1 MEGKKEY
8 IKQVNSLEK
17 AEIALTMSKEL
28 ILESLMHEYGHK
40 ILNMVY
46 LILKDQKIAED
57 ITQETFMKAYMNWDY
72 FRGESDP
79 KTWLYRIAINE
90 TKKYVRSWSFRT
102 IFSKLTLQNQQQAK
116 NKVTDDTESVFL
128 KQDRA
133 TELKKLVMSLSPEYR
148 QVIILRYYQELEMK
162 EIAFIMQM
170 KEEAVRKR
178 LSRARQQIKQMLE
191 SRGEAWV

>member
-1 MEGKKEY
+1 M
-8 IKQVNSLEK
+8 NSLEK
-17 AEIALTMSKEL
+17 AEIALTMSKET
-28 ILESLMHEYGHK
+28 IFESLMHEYGPK

-46 LILKDQKIAED
+46 LMIKDQKIAED

-72 FRGESDP
+72 FRGESEP

-102 IFSKLTLQNQQQAK
+102 IFSKLTLQSQQQAQ
-116 NKVTDDTESVFL
+116 NKVTDDTESIFF
-128 KQDRA
+128 KQNGA
-133 TELKKLVMSLSPEYR
+133 VELRKLVLSLSPDYQ

-162 EIAFIMQM
+162 EIAFILQI

-191 SRGEAWV
+191 SRGETWM

>member
-1 MEGKKEY
+1 MENKKEY

-28 ILESLMHEYGHK
+28 SLESLMHEYGQK

-46 LILKDQKIAED
+46 LMLKDQKIAED

-79 KTWLYRIAINE
+79 KTWLYRIAIIE

-102 IFSKLTLQNQQQAK
+102 IFSTLTLQSQQQAE
-116 NKVTDDTESVFL
+116 NKLTDDTESVFL

-133 TELKKLVMSLSPEYR
+133 TELKNLVMSLSPDYR
-148 QVIILRYYQELEMK
+148 QV
-162 EIAFIMQM
+162 
-170 KEEAVRKR
+170 V
-178 LSRARQQIKQMLE
+178 
-191 SRGEAWV
+191 

>member
-1 MEGKKEY
+1 M
-8 IKQVNSLEK
+8 EK

-28 ILESLMHEYGHK
+28 SLESLMHEYGQK

-46 LILKDQKIAED
+46 LMLKDQKIAED

-79 KTWLYRIAINE
+79 KTWLYRIAIIE

-102 IFSKLTLQNQQQAK
+102 IFSTLTLQSQQQAE
-116 NKVTDDTESVFL
+116 NKLTDDTESVFL

-133 TELKKLVMSLSPEYR
+133 TELKNLVMSLSPDYR
-148 QVIILRYYQELEMK
+148 QV
-162 EIAFIMQM
+162 
-170 KEEAVRKR
+170 V
-178 LSRARQQIKQMLE
+178 
-191 SRGEAWV
+191 